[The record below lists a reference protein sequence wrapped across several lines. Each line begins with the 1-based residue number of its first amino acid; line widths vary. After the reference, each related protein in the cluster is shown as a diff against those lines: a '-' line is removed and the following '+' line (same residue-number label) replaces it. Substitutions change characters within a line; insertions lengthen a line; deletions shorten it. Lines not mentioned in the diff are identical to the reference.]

1 MKTRE
6 ALGCQTN
13 FKLRRY
19 EIGPE
24 TLNPCRAEAIKIK
37 VRYDEALIALV
48 HLVLFT
54 WLWVSPTSLTPL
66 LIGIIDR

>member
-24 TLNPCRAEAIKIK
+24 TLNPCRAGAIKIK

-54 WLWVSPTSLTPL
+54 WFM
-66 LIGIIDR
+66 GIAHIAYFIAHRYNR